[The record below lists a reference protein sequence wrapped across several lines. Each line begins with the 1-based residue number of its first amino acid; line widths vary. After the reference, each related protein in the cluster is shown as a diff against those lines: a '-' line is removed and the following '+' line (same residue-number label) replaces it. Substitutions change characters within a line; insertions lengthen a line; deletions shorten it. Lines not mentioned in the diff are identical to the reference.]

1 MNKLILILMLS
12 ISTAHANHI
21 DDHNIT
27 ANPEVFLPIVI
38 GTGITAV
45 GTVLDLTAMKLVLN
59 PRVGLT
65 SVAVAGLIG
74 TGLII
79 SGVGIASG
87 GVVTGL
93 AEWAEGK

>member
-1 MNKLILILMLS
+1 VKKIILILMLS
-12 ISTAHANHI
+12 ISAAHANHI

-38 GTGITAV
+38 GSGMVVA
-45 GTVLDLTAMKLVLN
+45 GTVLDLTAMKLVFN

-74 TGLII
+74 AGLII
-79 SGVGIASG
+79 SGVGVASG